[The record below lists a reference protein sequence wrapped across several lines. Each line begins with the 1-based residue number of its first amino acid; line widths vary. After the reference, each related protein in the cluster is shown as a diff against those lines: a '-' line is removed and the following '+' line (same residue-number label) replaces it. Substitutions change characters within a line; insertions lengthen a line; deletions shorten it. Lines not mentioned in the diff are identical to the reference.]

1 MNASR
6 WSVAAVAVYGG
17 LLLLAGVL
25 FALLGVAGWLDPGQ
39 SGGAVYWLIAV
50 PVIVACGT
58 WLLLVVWCAVDAGRR
73 GMSGPLWGLLVFLL
87 GFPVGPV
94 LYLVLRRSPTAP
106 DTNA

>member
-1 MNASR
+1 MTASR
-6 WSVAAVAVYGG
+6 WSIAAVAVYGG
-17 LLLLAGVL
+17 LLLLAGAL
-25 FALLGVAGWLDPGQ
+25 FALLTVVRWLEPGQ
-39 SGGAVYWLIAV
+39 SGAAIYWLIAV

-94 LYLVLRRSPTAP
+94 LYLVLRRSPSAP
-106 DTNA
+106 ENNA